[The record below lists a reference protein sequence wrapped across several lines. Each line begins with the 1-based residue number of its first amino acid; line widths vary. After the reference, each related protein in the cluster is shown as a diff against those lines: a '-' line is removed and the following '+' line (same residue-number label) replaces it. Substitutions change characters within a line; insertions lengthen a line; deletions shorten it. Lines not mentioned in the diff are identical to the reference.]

1 MPLPHNGISLSEM
14 TYNLLQEWGIDKKI
28 FIITLDNA
36 FANDCCVELLKQKL
50 NIKRVLLCEGEFL
63 HLRCCAH
70 ILNLIIQDGLKKI
83 DDAIKKVRDSVKYV
97 RGSQARKQKFLQTV
111 NQVSLDSH
119 KRLKQD
125 VPTRWNST
133 YLILES
139 VIYYRSAF
147 SYLGMTDSNYKHCL
161 IAVEWKKVDN
171 IRSFLAYF
179 YEAICV
185 FSGTK
190 YPAANL
196 YFLVIAMI
204 YVSLKKDLAGEDE
217 HKKLMATQIISKF
230 EKYWFEFSEVL
241 AIAVILDTR
250 YKLYLINYYYTKIYG
265 VIDSIPFENV
275 HEKVKNLFMEYNA
288 SSNTSSSSSI
298 AFQWPQVSRA
308 KLSWPKVNNIINFLP
323 C

>member
-1 MPLPHNGISLSEM
+1 
-14 TYNLLQEWGIDKKI
+14 
-28 FIITLDNA
+28 
-36 FANDCCVELLKQKL
+36 
-50 NIKRVLLCEGEFL
+50 
-63 HLRCCAH
+63 
-70 ILNLIIQDGLKKI
+70 
-83 DDAIKKVRDSVKYV
+83 
-97 RGSQARKQKFLQTV
+97 
-111 NQVSLDSH
+111 VSLDSH

-196 YFLVIAMI
+196 YFFVIAMI

-217 HKKLMATQIISKF
+217 NKKLMATQIISKF

-250 YKLYLINYYYTKIYG
+250 YKLYIINYYYTKIYG
-265 VIDSIPFENV
+265 VIDSISFENV
-275 HEKVKNLFMEYNA
+275 HEKVKNIFMEYNA

>member
-1 MPLPHNGISLSEM
+1 
-14 TYNLLQEWGIDKKI
+14 
-28 FIITLDNA
+28 
-36 FANDCCVELLKQKL
+36 
-50 NIKRVLLCEGEFL
+50 
-63 HLRCCAH
+63 
-70 ILNLIIQDGLKKI
+70 
-83 DDAIKKVRDSVKYV
+83 
-97 RGSQARKQKFLQTV
+97 
-111 NQVSLDSH
+111 
-119 KRLKQD
+119 
-125 VPTRWNST
+125 
-133 YLILES
+133 
-139 VIYYRSAF
+139 
-147 SYLGMTDSNYKHCL
+147 MTDSNYKHCL
-161 IAVEWKKVDN
+161 IAVEWKKWDN

-217 HKKLMATQIISKF
+217 HKKLIATQIISKF